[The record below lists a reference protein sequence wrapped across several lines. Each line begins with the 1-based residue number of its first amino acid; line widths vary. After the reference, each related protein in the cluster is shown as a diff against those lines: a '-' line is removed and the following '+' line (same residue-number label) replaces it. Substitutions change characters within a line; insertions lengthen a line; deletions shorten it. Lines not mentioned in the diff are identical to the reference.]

1 MYSDP
6 AVIWRELPSLTKTVA
21 GVDPVG
27 TRDQSRQSL
36 DPTQEVLSEFSFGE
50 YGESSLVLD
59 TDHVVSPDNPDM
71 RMDAVTYQG
80 AVNASSMPVGNVF
93 LHYPAASTN
102 STLTY
107 VVAGEPFQLDFGA
120 DDSDHCILQH
130 QHWSLCGFGNTL
142 EDAVQ
147 DLLAMAQAVAPD
159 YLQLDPSQLT
169 DNARNLRAFL
179 KRVL

>member
-80 AVNASSMPVGNVF
+80 AVNASSMPVGNV
-93 LHYPAASTN
+93 
-102 STLTY
+102 
-107 VVAGEPFQLDFGA
+107 
-120 DDSDHCILQH
+120 
-130 QHWSLCGFGNTL
+130 
-142 EDAVQ
+142 
-147 DLLAMAQAVAPD
+147 
-159 YLQLDPSQLT
+159 
-169 DNARNLRAFL
+169 
-179 KRVL
+179 